1 MMVKRKKT
9 VIAAICMAVASVG
22 FVAEVNASA
31 PPQET
36 QETSAPDLQNFH
48 LAEIVVN
55 GKRYIAGEYVRATSN
70 IGILGEQDAIC
81 LLYTSPSPRD

>member
-22 FVAEVNASA
+22 FVAEANASA
-31 PPQET
+31 LPQET
-36 QETSAPDLQNFH
+36 QEASAPDLQNFH

-55 GKRYIAGEYVRATSN
+55 GKRYIAGEYVRATRV
-70 IGILGEQDAIC
+70 ILVF
-81 LLYTSPSPRD
+81 

>member
-22 FVAEVNASA
+22 FVAEANASA

-48 LAEIVVN
+48 LAEIVVMGN
-55 GKRYIAGEYVRATSN
+55 V
-70 IGILGEQDAIC
+70 ILPVNMYALPVI
-81 LLYTSPSPRD
+81 LVF